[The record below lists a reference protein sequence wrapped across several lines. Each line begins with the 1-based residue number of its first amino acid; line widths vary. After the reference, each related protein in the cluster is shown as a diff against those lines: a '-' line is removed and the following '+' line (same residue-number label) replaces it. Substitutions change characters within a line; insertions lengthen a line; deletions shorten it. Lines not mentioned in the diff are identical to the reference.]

1 MDISNGRRK
10 IGVLGGS
17 FNPVHIGHIM
27 LASYIAQYSDLDY
40 VWLMLSPAN
49 PLKSDPG
56 CMVKD
61 ADRLAMLRLACRNYR
76 HIAPCDI
83 ELSMPRP
90 SYTINSLNRLSDE
103 YPDCDFRLIIGS
115 DNWLIF
121 EQWRSY
127 EEIIRR
133 YCPIVY
139 PRPEY
144 PVNPATLPESVTLID
159 APQIWIS
166 STFIRHAISTDH
178 DMKAFLPIGV
188 DEYIRSNGLYISP
201 LP

>member
-1 MDISNGRRK
+1 MDLSNRRRQ

-27 LASYIAQYSDLDY
+27 LASYIAQFSGLDQ

-49 PLKSDPG
+49 PLKPDVADMAS
-56 CMVKD
+56 D
-61 ADRLAMLRLACRNYR
+61 ADRLAMLRMACRSYR
-76 HIAPCDI
+76 GLKPCDI

-90 SYTINSLNRLSDE
+90 SYTIDSLNRLAAE
-103 YPDCDFRLIIGS
+103 NPDCDFRLIIGS
-115 DNWLIF
+115 DNWQIF
-121 EQWRSY
+121 DRWRQHDD
-127 EEIIRR
+127 IIRLYR
-133 YCPIVY
+133 PIVY

-144 PVNPATLPESVTLID
+144 PVDRSSLPEEVSVID
-159 APQIWIS
+159 APELQIS
-166 STFIRHAISTDH
+166 STFIRHAVFTGH

-188 DEYIRSNGLYISP
+188 DEYIRSHGLYISP